1 MPTVLHCPK
10 CKSINIME
18 VPNTTLDVVAK
29 CTDCLYVDFVKKFEQ
44 NGDSNENN
52 QKITRKNI

>member
-1 MPTVLHCPK
+1 MPTVLRCPK

-44 NGDSNENN
+44 NGDS
-52 QKITRKNI
+52 KGDK